1 MSGLKLR
8 SNNQAIINMQVITL
22 SCDEELVRLV
32 FADGKEIMV
41 MPYEVKSLV
50 IAGPRKDEG
59 AEDPDDLDDVLDDDK
74 TEFDDIT
81 DDSSTDDDDDLAS
94 DDDDEFEDDWQDDD
108 DSFVPDPDKD
118 I

>member
-1 MSGLKLR
+1 MSGLKLK
-8 SNNQAIINMQVITL
+8 SNNQAIINMQVISL

-41 MPYEVKSLV
+41 MPYEVKTMV
-50 IAGPRKDEG
+50 IGGPQKDEG

-74 TEFDDIT
+74 TEFDDTT
-81 DDSSTDDDDDLAS
+81 DDFTFDDDDDLE
-94 DDDDEFEDDWQDDD
+94 DGKFEEDEEVD
-108 DSFVPDPDKD
+108 DSDEFVPDPDKD